1 MDTKKTRRRSWVTII
16 IMVAITILFL
26 IFFDIG
32 EVIDAIRNADWGYL
46 LIAVAILLVGY
57 LVLATRLRYL
67 LRNIPSY
74 KYSFHTMN
82 VSNMVNLVTFIP
94 VTAIRIYLMGDN
106 EKLTLPQA
114 SSGISIG
121 LVVDFVMKI
130 VAVLAAILLGIR
142 ASDADNIFL
151 ISVLI
156 VVGIIAIILV
166 MVAKADKIAV
176 KVAPWLARLPV
187 ISEEQSQKITS
198 DLVEGLKG
206 AGSPGRLL
214 VVLLISFVGWIF
226 GLGFYYAGLLTM
238 SIDLPIET
246 ALLAVVVATIFVNPA
261 APYLPP
267 TYILLL
273 TVPMALVTEV
283 EVEELVAFAIV
294 LYAVLLVI
302 WFGFGSLGL
311 RALKFNFGDLRKDIE
326 ASIQQMRDSKHDENP
341 EQERV

>member
-1 MDTKKTRRRSWVTII
+1 
-16 IMVAITILFL
+16 MVAITILFL

>member
-261 APYLPP
+261 APYFPP